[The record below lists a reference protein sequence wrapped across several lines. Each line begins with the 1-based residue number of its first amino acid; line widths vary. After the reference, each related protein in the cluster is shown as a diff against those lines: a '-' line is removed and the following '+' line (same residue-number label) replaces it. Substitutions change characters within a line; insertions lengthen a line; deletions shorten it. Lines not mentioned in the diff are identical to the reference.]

1 MYVMFRRCLL
11 LAALLLWPAPLQAQ
25 DAGADLVRR
34 VNSLRA
40 SLGLP
45 GMRLNN
51 TLGVAARSQAR
62 WMAESGLIRHTR
74 PDGTD
79 LRARTRSA
87 GYPSTW
93 VAEIIY
99 MGGGVENAWNF
110 WLGSRIHYE
119 TITGPSLQE
128 LGVGYASA
136 GRRTAYVI
144 VFGNP
149 GGAAVTAGN
158 SGSVAGPPSYVRGRD
173 ARGFIMHEIQP
184 GDTLGLIALIYG
196 YSWDDL
202 PYMRTVN
209 GLEGDLLQPGEI
221 FLVPPADG
229 TYTPTAGTPATAT
242 LEAATATAAST
253 ATATP
258 RPVATSASLPPALAL
273 AARAPLASATPVP
286 LAAANRV
293 ADSGAPLWVIL
304 ALAAQAALLGLA
316 AIIFALRGR
325 RRR

>member
-51 TLGVAARSQAR
+51 TLGVAARSQAN

-99 MGGGVENAWNF
+99 MGGSVENAWNF

-144 VFGNP
+144 VFGKIRE
-149 GGAAVTAGN
+149 AR
-158 SGSVAGPPSYVRGRD
+158 PS
-173 ARGFIMHEIQP
+173 
-184 GDTLGLIALIYG
+184 
-196 YSWDDL
+196 L
-202 PYMRTVN
+202 PVE
-209 GLEGDLLQPGEI
+209 L
-221 FLVPPADG
+221 
-229 TYTPTAGTPATAT
+229 
-242 LEAATATAAST
+242 AASP
-253 ATATP
+253 A
-258 RPVATSASLPPALAL
+258 RLP
-273 AARAPLASATPVP
+273 TY
-286 LAAANRV
+286 AAAMR
-293 ADSGAPLWVIL
+293 AASSCTRFSL
-304 ALAAQAALLGLA
+304 ATRWA
-316 AIIFALRGR
+316 
-325 RRR
+325 

>member
-149 GGAAVTAGN
+149 GGAAVAAGR

-242 LEAATATAAST
+242 LTATAVST

-316 AIIFALRGR
+316 AILFALRGR